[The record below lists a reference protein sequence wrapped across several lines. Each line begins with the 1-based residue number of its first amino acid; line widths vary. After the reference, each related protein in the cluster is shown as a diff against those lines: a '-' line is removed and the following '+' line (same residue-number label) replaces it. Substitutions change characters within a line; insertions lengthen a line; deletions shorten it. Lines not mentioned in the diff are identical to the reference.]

1 MEYQVLARK
10 WRPQCFADVVG
21 QKHITQTLQ
30 SELMQDRTAHAYLF
44 VGPRGIGKTS
54 IARIFAKALNCKNA
68 PVKEPCCQCESCVAI
83 AEGHS
88 LDLIEIDGAS
98 NNSVDD
104 IRQLREEVL
113 YSPTSSR
120 FKIYIIDEVHMLSNN
135 AWNAL
140 LKTIEEPPPH
150 AKFLFATTEA
160 HKVLPTVVSRCQ
172 RFDLQR
178 ITFKLITEQMRK
190 IAQAE
195 NVTISDAAIEVI
207 ARAADGGMRDAQ
219 SLLDQMIA
227 FTSVDQSEI
236 SEEQALAIFGLTGVA
251 EMEKLMRAITSNDRP
266 ALIASIH
273 HIAAQG
279 KNLEKLFEDI
289 LVFLRGIQICLLM
302 KEPENI
308 LEVGDDLLELYK
320 RIASSADPNMIQKLL
335 EELSPV
341 GRMLHDALNKQVFL
355 ETILLKAMRIAHAV
369 DINTLI
375 HRLNQLRKGGEL
387 LDLEKIPSLTQQIQ
401 QTVVPQENIAHT
413 VQTAVSTTAVHDSDP
428 LPVAPTVPVAQ
439 EASPAVE
446 SVSITQ
452 PQTVASDA
460 VVASSPSPVESPVVP
475 KEPSALSR
483 QVEAP
488 VVSEVNNQEPLSVE
502 PVMES
507 IHEVS
512 DSLPPETMPPS
523 VPEPEVTADSVEE
536 QLSVGNEPAVQEPI
550 GFDSL
555 FSEPPAVVS
564 DSVTEEPDALEHTSA
579 LTASRS
585 ESPAS
590 VLESSGKTNEAPQ
603 TESQGLYA
611 LDNPKEKSSEKSERN
626 NTTVQDENIA
636 TPESV
641 WHAAIVDM
649 GHCQQPL
656 LQAYMQDGRPASLHN
671 GELTVVYDEES
682 ASMHIAELK
691 KAKPLIE
698 TCLRRVSG
706 NKSMTLNVSEQ
717 KGVISP
723 LEVSHSNHKD
733 LAEVQKRAENNPFVK
748 DVMEIFEGTIVD
760 VKG

>member
-68 PVKEPCCQCESCVAI
+68 PVKEPCCQCESCIAI
-83 AEGHS
+83 TEGHS

-178 ITFKLITEQMRK
+178 ITFKLITEQMKK

-251 EMEKLMRAITSNDRP
+251 EMEKLMRSITSNDRP

-273 HIAAQG
+273 HIAGQG

-289 LVFLRGIQICLLM
+289 LVFLRGIQVCLLM

-308 LEVGDDLLELYK
+308 LEVGDDLLDLYK
-320 RIASSADPNMIQKLL
+320 KIASITESNMIQKLL

-369 DINTLI
+369 DIDTLI

-387 LDLEKIPSLTQQIQ
+387 LDLEKIPSLTQPIQ
-401 QTVVPQENIAHT
+401 QPVPTQVSVADKVESA
-413 VQTAVSTTAVHDSDP
+413 VAVSAAVPDINP
-428 LPVAPTVPVAQ
+428 APVAPTPPLV
-439 EASPAVE
+439 
-446 SVSITQ
+446 
-452 PQTVASDA
+452 
-460 VVASSPSPVESPVVP
+460 
-475 KEPSALSR
+475 
-483 QVEAP
+483 
-488 VVSEVNNQEPLSVE
+488 QEPLSVVAPPPESEVPQPVPSVTSEESSTAPVEAASVYQDVPASPERGEAPVIVEEDKEPAVVE
-502 PVMES
+502 PVQEPIS
-507 IHEVS
+507 EPLDVLVS
-512 DSLPPETMPPS
+512 GTVPSVMDEPEQSLPP
-523 VPEPEVTADSVEE
+523 VAEVSPAS
-536 QLSVGNEPAVQEPI
+536 NKPAVQESI

-555 FSEPPAVVS
+555 FSEPPPVVADPVVESS
-564 DSVTEEPDALEHTSA
+564 D
-579 LTASRS
+579 AS
-585 ESPAS
+585 EDTPGFPAS
-590 VLESSGKTNEAPQ
+590 VPEPSIKTDEAPKADSEPQ
-603 TESQGLYA
+603 NIYVLE
-611 LDNPKEKSSEKSERN
+611 NPKESASENVESN
-626 NTTVQDENIA
+626 DTSTQDANMA

-641 WHAAIVDM
+641 WHAAIADM
-649 GHCQQPL
+649 GHCKQPL
-656 LQAYMQDGRPASLHN
+656 LQAYMQEGRPTSLHN

-682 ASMHIAELK
+682 ASMHISELK
-691 KAKPLIE
+691 KAKQLIE

-706 NKSMTLNVSEQ
+706 NLSMTLNISEQ

-723 LEVSHSNHKD
+723 LEVSHPNHKD
-733 LAEVQKRAENNPFVK
+733 LAEVQKRAENNPFVR
-748 DVMEIFEGTIVD
+748 DVMDIFEGTIVD